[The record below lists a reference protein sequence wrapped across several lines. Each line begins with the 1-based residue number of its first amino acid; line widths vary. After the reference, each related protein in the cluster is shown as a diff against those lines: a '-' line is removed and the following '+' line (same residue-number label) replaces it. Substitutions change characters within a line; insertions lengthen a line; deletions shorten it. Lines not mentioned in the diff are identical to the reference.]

1 MSGTHLAP
9 TVFLDRD
16 GTLIEEVGYLSHLD
30 RIALYPWS
38 IESVKLLN
46 RAGFKVV
53 VVTNQAGVARGL
65 FDEDFIDEAHRFLDQ
80 KFSDGGATIDKFYYC
95 PHHPEAS
102 VEAYRSECD
111 CRKPKAGML
120 WKAAQELQLE
130 LSHSFV
136 IGDRLSDLRLGP
148 AVGAKSVLVR
158 TGYGE
163 TTARELT
170 DDVEVAYTA
179 PELMTA
185 VAWILRQSK

>member
-1 MSGTHLAP
+1 VSGTHLAP

-80 KFSDGGATIDKFYYC
+80 KFGDGGAMIDKFYYC

-102 VEAYRSECD
+102 VEAYRCECD

-170 DDVEVAYTA
+170 DDVEVDYTA

>member
-185 VAWILRQSK
+185 VAWILQNSK

>member
-136 IGDRLSDLRLGP
+136 IGDRLSDLRLGQ
-148 AVGAKSVLVR
+148 AVGARSLLVR

-185 VAWILRQSK
+185 VAWILRRSK

>member
-80 KFSDGGATIDKFYYC
+80 KFSDGGATIDRFYYC

-136 IGDRLSDLRLGP
+136 IGDRLSDLRLGQ
-148 AVGAKSVLVR
+148 AVGARSLLVR

-185 VAWILRQSK
+185 VAWILRRSK